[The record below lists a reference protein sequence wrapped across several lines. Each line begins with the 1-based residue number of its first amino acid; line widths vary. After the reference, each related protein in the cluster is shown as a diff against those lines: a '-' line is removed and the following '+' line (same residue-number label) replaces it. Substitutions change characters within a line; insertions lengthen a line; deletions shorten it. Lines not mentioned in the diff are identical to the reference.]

1 MTPLANDEAYLSRL
15 QDYYARFRGLP
26 SYNRLSELLGLAS
39 RSAVSKVLQRLKLAG
54 YLERTPDDVWVPA
67 ARFFERA
74 VADASVPA
82 GPPVSLTDAG
92 AAPFAIDQ
100 YLVGTP
106 SRTVLVP
113 VRGDSMIDAG
123 IQEGDVAVV
132 ECETS
137 PVAGEI
143 VVAIVDGEYTLKTLE
158 REGGQYVLKPA
169 NRRYATIQPKGRL
182 EIFGVVVG
190 LIRKY
195 RR

>member
-1 MTPLANDEAYLSRL
+1 MTPVANDEAYLKHL

-39 RSAVSKVLQRLKLAG
+39 RSAVGKVLQRLRLAG
-54 YLERTPDDVWVPA
+54 YLDRTPDGVWVPS
-67 ARFFERA
+67 ARFFERV

-82 GPPVSLTDAG
+82 GLPVSLSDVG
-92 AAPFAIDQ
+92 ARPFAIDQ
-100 YLVGTP
+100 YLIGAP

-123 IQEGDVAVV
+123 IHEGDVAVV
-132 ECETS
+132 ECDTR
-137 PVAGEI
+137 PGKGDI

-169 NRRYATIQPKGRL
+169 NNRYPTIRPKGRL
-182 EIFGVVVG
+182 EIFGLVVG

-195 RR
+195 RK